1 MANRVRARRRP
12 TGFQAQTTGL
22 TGPIPPVTA
31 KGVTGSMPPITSPS
45 ATGSMAPIASDGSSL
60 DSTLGNGVTSTD
72 GENRCYPESDDQPP
86 RPESET

>member
-1 MANRVRARRRP
+1 MRARRRP

-31 KGVTGSMPPITSPS
+31 MGVTGSMPPITSPG
-45 ATGSMAPIASDGSSL
+45 ATGSMAPIASDGSSS
-60 DSTLGNGVTSTD
+60 DSALGNGVTSTD